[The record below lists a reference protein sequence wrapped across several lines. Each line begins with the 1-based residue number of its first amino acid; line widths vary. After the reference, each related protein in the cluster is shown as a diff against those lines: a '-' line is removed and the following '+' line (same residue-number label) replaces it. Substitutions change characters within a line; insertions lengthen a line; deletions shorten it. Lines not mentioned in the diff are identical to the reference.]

1 MRLHVTVEMMRV
13 CITLTALIA
22 DMDFIVRVVGPLL
35 MIVQGLSVLEF
46 QFADITFHVEI
57 FGIVRRQMEV
67 QLSFLE
73 ESFAAV
79 RTDVLFLLHVD
90 SGEVRLQILWC

>member
-1 MRLHVTVEMMRV
+1 MTVEMMRV

-67 QLSFLE
+67 QLSFFE
-73 ESFAAV
+73 ESFATV
-79 RTDVLFLLHVD
+79 RADVLFLLHVD
-90 SGEVRLQILWC
+90 SGEMRLQILRC

>member
-1 MRLHVTVEMMRV
+1 
-13 CITLTALIA
+13 
-22 DMDFIVRVVGPLL
+22 MDFIVWVVGPLL
-35 MIVQGLSVLEF
+35 MIVQGLVVLKF
-46 QFADITFHVEI
+46 QFTDITFHVEI
-57 FGIVRRQMEV
+57 FGIVRRKMEV

-73 ESFAAV
+73 ESFATV

>member
-1 MRLHVTVEMMRV
+1 MTVEMMRV

-57 FGIVRRQMEV
+57 FGIVGRQMEV
-67 QLSFLE
+67 QLSFFE
-73 ESFAAV
+73 ESFATV
-79 RTDVLFLLHVD
+79 RADVLFLLHVD
-90 SGEVRLQILWC
+90 SGEMRLQILRC

>member
-1 MRLHVTVEMMRV
+1 MTVEMMRV

-73 ESFAAV
+73 ESFATV
-79 RTDVLFLLHVD
+79 RTDVLLLLHVD
-90 SGEVRLQILWC
+90 PGEVRLQVLRR

>member
-1 MRLHVTVEMMRV
+1 MN
-13 CITLTALIA
+13 
-22 DMDFIVRVVGPLL
+22 FIVGVVGPLL
-35 MIVQGLSVLEF
+35 MIVEGLGVLKF

-90 SGEVRLQILWC
+90 PGEMRLQILWC

>member
-1 MRLHVTVEMMRV
+1 MTVEMMRV

-73 ESFAAV
+73 ESFATV
-79 RTDVLFLLHVD
+79 RTDVLLLLHVD
-90 SGEVRLQILWC
+90 PGEVRLQVLWC